1 MNDRLEQA
9 KSRSVVAYQWFKSL
23 RPVRSWYWYV
33 DRRGALL
40 CGGIAYTAIFSLFA
54 ALTIGFTVFS
64 RVLTGRQELQEEVFE
79 QINDWLPGLIKTDAN
94 PDGVLAPS
102 QLVLSSALTWTSVIA
117 AVVFLWTAIGFMRA
131 LRISVR
137 SMFDQPVVG
146 VSPVLSKIWE
156 LLGFV
161 ILGAMIVA
169 SAAASILA
177 QTFSRQVQDWFG
189 SSFLVAQL
197 TALGTAAVGVALD
210 ALLVY
215 LIVRVVARVRP
226 RRRRDFV
233 LGCLAAGVVAGVLRW
248 LGTSV
253 VAAGAERNALL
264 AAFAGLVTVLVLVN
278 FVARVLLLMCAWIY
292 DPPRLDE
299 IAHAEAEVAA
309 MRDAAEI
316 ERVVRRGQG
325 SGKPWSPVVRGV
337 RRGSWALRESSVR
350 GVRQRGRAA
359 VRTRA

>member
-1 MNDRLEQA
+1 MNDRLVQA

-23 RPVRSWYWYV
+23 RPVRAWYWYV

-64 RVLTGRQELQEEVFE
+64 RVLAGRPELQEEVFE
-79 QINDWLPGLIKTDAN
+79 QINDWLPGLIKTS
-94 PDGVLAPS
+94 PDSTGVLTPS
-102 QLVLSSALTWTSVIA
+102 DLVLTSAVSWASVIA

-146 VSPVLSKIWE
+146 VSPVLSKVWE

-169 SAAASILA
+169 SAAASILS
-177 QTFSRQVQDWFG
+177 QTFSRQVEELFG
-189 SSFLVAQL
+189 TSFLVAQL
-197 TALGTAAVGVALD
+197 TALGTAAVGVVLD

-215 LIVRVVARVRP
+215 LVVRVVARVRP

-233 LGCLAAGVVAGVLRW
+233 LGCLAAGVVAGALRW
-248 LGTSV
+248 AGTSV
-253 VAAGAERNALL
+253 VAAGAERNAFL

-337 RRGSWALRESSVR
+337 RRGSYAMRMSSVR
-350 GVRQRGRAA
+350 RVGRRGRG

>member
-1 MNDRLEQA
+1 MNDRLERVRE
-9 KSRSVVAYQWFKSL
+9 RSLTVYEWFRSL

-64 RVLTGRQELQEEVFE
+64 RTLADRPELQEAVFK
-79 QINDWLPGLIKTDAN
+79 QINTWLPGLIRSDAN
-94 PDGVLAPS
+94 PDGIVAPS
-102 QLVLSSALTWTSVIA
+102 DLLLPSVINPATIVA

-131 LRISVR
+131 LRRSVR
-137 SMFDQPVVG
+137 SMFDLPVVG

-161 ILGAMIVA
+161 ILGGMIVA
-169 SAAASILA
+169 SAAASIVS
-177 QTFSRQVQDWFG
+177 QTVSRRVEDLFG

-215 LIVRVVARVRP
+215 LIVRVVARVQP
-226 RRRRDFV
+226 RKRRDFL
-233 LGCLAAGVVAGVLRW
+233 LGCLAAGVVAGALRW

-253 VAAGAERNALL
+253 VAAGASKNALL

-278 FVARVLLLMCAWIY
+278 FVARVLLLVCAWVY

-299 IAHAEAEVAA
+299 IAYAEAEVAA
-309 MRDAAEI
+309 RRDAAEI
-316 ERVVRRGQG
+316 DRVVRRGQG

-337 RRGSWALRESSVR
+337 RRGSYALRASSVR
-350 GVRQRGRAA
+350 TRG
-359 VRTRA
+359 

>member
-9 KSRSVVAYQWFKSL
+9 KSRSLVAYQWFKSL

-64 RVLTGRQELQEEVFE
+64 RTLADRPELQDAVFS
-79 QINDWLPGLIKTDAN
+79 QINTWLPGLVGEGSKYVIQ
-94 PDGVLAPS
+94 PS
-102 QLVLSSALTWTSVIA
+102 ELVLPSVITWYSVTA
-117 AVVFLWTAIGFMRA
+117 TVVFLWTAIGFMRA

-161 ILGAMIVA
+161 ILGGMVVA
-169 SAAASILA
+169 SAAASIVS
-177 QTFSRQVQDWFG
+177 QTVSRRVEDLFG
-189 SSFLVAQL
+189 SNFLVAQL
-197 TALGTAAVGVALD
+197 TAIGTAAVGILLD

-226 RRRRDFV
+226 RKRRDFV
-233 LGCLAAGVVAGVLRW
+233 LGCLAAGVVAGGLRW

-253 VAAGAERNALL
+253 VAAGASRNALL

-278 FVARVLLLMCAWIY
+278 FVARVLLLVCAWVY

-299 IAHAEAEVAA
+299 IAYAEAEVAA
-309 MRDAAEI
+309 RRDAAEI

-337 RRGSWALRESSVR
+337 RRGSYALRMSSVR
-350 GVRQRGRAA
+350 RVGQRNGPG

>member
-1 MNDRLEQA
+1 MNDRLERA
-9 KSRSVVAYQWFKSL
+9 KSRSLVAYQWFKSL

-64 RVLTGRQELQEEVFE
+64 RTLADRPELQDAVFE
-79 QINDWLPGLIKTDAN
+79 QINTWLPGLIDTGDNDGILDPTDLLLPSVIN
-94 PDGVLAPS
+94 PA
-102 QLVLSSALTWTSVIA
+102 TVIA

-161 ILGAMIVA
+161 ILGGMIVA
-169 SAAASILA
+169 SAAASIVS
-177 QTFSRQVQDWFG
+177 QTVSRRVEDLFG
-189 SSFLVAQL
+189 SNFLVAQL
-197 TALGTAAVGVALD
+197 TAIGTAAVGILLD

-226 RRRRDFV
+226 RKRRDFV
-233 LGCLAAGVVAGVLRW
+233 LGCLAAGVVAGALRW

-253 VAAGAERNALL
+253 VAAGASRNALL

-278 FVARVLLLMCAWIY
+278 FVARVLLLVCAWVY

-325 SGKPWSPVVRGV
+325 SGKPWSPVVRG
-337 RRGSWALRESSVR
+337 GP
-350 GVRQRGRAA
+350 
-359 VRTRA
+359 

>member
-1 MNDRLEQA
+1 VDDRLA
-9 KSRSVVAYQWFKSL
+9 RVRDRSLTVYDWFKSL
-23 RPVRSWYWYV
+23 RAVRSWYWYI

-54 ALTIGFTVFS
+54 GLTIAFTVFS
-64 RVLTGRQELQEEVFE
+64 RTLASRPELQVAVFK
-79 QINDWLPGLIKTDAN
+79 QINTWLPGLIKTPEN
-94 PDGVLAPS
+94 ENGVVAPS
-102 QLVLSSALTWTSVIA
+102 DLLLSSALTWTSVIA

-146 VSPVLSKIWE
+146 VSPVLSKVWE
-156 LLGFV
+156 LLGFA

-169 SAAASILA
+169 SAAASIVS
-177 QTFSRQVQDWFG
+177 QTISRQVQDLFG
-189 SSFLVAQL
+189 GSVLIAQI

-215 LIVRVVARVRP
+215 LIIRVVARVRP
-226 RRRRDFV
+226 RRRRDVFLACV
-233 LGCLAAGVVAGVLRW
+233 AAGLVSGVLRW
-248 LGTSV
+248 AGTSV

-278 FVARVLLLMCAWIY
+278 FVARVLLLVCAWMY

-299 IAHAEAEVAA
+299 IAYAEAEVAA

-350 GVRQRGRAA
+350 RVGRG
-359 VRTRA
+359 VRTRG

>member
-1 MNDRLEQA
+1 MEDRLERVRD
-9 KSRSVVAYQWFKSL
+9 RSLTVYDWFKSL

-54 ALTIGFTVFS
+54 GLTIAFTVFS
-64 RVLTGRQELQEEVFE
+64 RTLASRPELQEAVFD
-79 QINDWLPGLIKTDAN
+79 QINTWLPGLIKSAEN
-94 PDGVLAPS
+94 PDGVVEPTDL
-102 QLVLSSALTWTSVIA
+102 LLDSALTWTSVIA

-146 VSPVLSKIWE
+146 VSPVLSKVWE
-156 LLGFV
+156 LVGFA

-169 SAAASILA
+169 SAAASIVS
-177 QTFSRQVQDWFG
+177 QTISRQVEDLFG
-189 SSFLVAQL
+189 GSFLVAQL

-215 LIVRVVARVRP
+215 LIIRVVARVRP
-226 RRRRDFV
+226 RRGRDVV
-233 LGCLAAGVVAGVLRW
+233 LGCLAAGVVAGGLRW
-248 LGTSV
+248 AGTSV

-278 FVARVLLLMCAWIY
+278 FVARVLLLVCAWIY

-299 IAHAEAEVAA
+299 IARAEAEVAA

-337 RRGSWALRESSVR
+337 RRGSYALRASSVR
-350 GVRQRGRAA
+350 R
-359 VRTRA
+359 VRTRG

>member
-1 MNDRLEQA
+1 MNDRLERA
-9 KSRSVVAYQWFKSL
+9 RERSLTVYEWFKSL

-64 RVLTGRQELQEEVFE
+64 RVLAGRQELQDEVFE
-79 QINDWLPGLIKTDAN
+79 QINDWLPGLIKTSDD
-94 PDGVLAPS
+94 PEGVIAPS
-102 QLVLSSALTWTSVIA
+102 DLVLTSVVSWASVIA

-169 SAAASILA
+169 SAGASILA
-177 QTFSRQVQDWFG
+177 QTFSRQMQAWFG
-189 SSFLVAQL
+189 SSYLLAQL
-197 TALGTAAVGVALD
+197 TALGTAVVGVLLD

-233 LGCLAAGVVAGVLRW
+233 LGCLGAGVVAGVLRW

-278 FVARVLLLMCAWIY
+278 FVARVLLLMCAWVY

-299 IAHAEAEVAA
+299 IARAEAEVAA

-337 RRGSWALRESSVR
+337 RRGSYAMRMSSVR
-350 GVRQRGRAA
+350 RVGRGGRE

>member
-1 MNDRLEQA
+1 MNDRLERVRE
-9 KSRSVVAYQWFKSL
+9 RSLTVYEWFKSL

-64 RVLTGRQELQEEVFE
+64 RTLSGRQELQDEVFK
-79 QINDWLPGLIKTDAN
+79 QINTWLPGLVGEGEKYVIQ
-94 PDGVLAPS
+94 PS
-102 QLVLSSALTWTSVIA
+102 QLVLPSVITWYSVTA
-117 AVVFLWTAIGFMRA
+117 TVVFLWTAIGFMRA

-146 VSPVLSKIWE
+146 VSPVLSRIWE

-161 ILGAMIVA
+161 ILGGMIVA
-169 SAAASILA
+169 SAAASIVSQAVSGRVEDL
-177 QTFSRQVQDWFG
+177 FG
-189 SSFLVAQL
+189 GSFVVAQI
-197 TALGTAAVGVALD
+197 TAIGTAAVGILLD

-226 RRRRDFV
+226 RRTRDFV
-233 LGCLAAGVVAGVLRW
+233 LGCLAAGVVAGALRW

-253 VAAGAERNALL
+253 VAAGASRNALL

-278 FVARVLLLMCAWIY
+278 FVARVLLLVCAWVY

-337 RRGSWALRESSVR
+337 RRGSYAMRMSSVR
-350 GVRQRGRAA
+350 KVGRG

>member
-1 MNDRLEQA
+1 MNDRLAQA
-9 KSRSVVAYQWFKSL
+9 RSRSLVAYQWFKSL

-64 RVLTGRQELQEEVFE
+64 RVLAGRQELQDEVFE
-79 QINDWLPGLIKTDAN
+79 QINDWLPGLIKTSADST
-94 PDGVLAPS
+94 GVITPS
-102 QLVLSSALTWTSVIA
+102 DLVLTSVVSWASVIA
-117 AVVFLWTAIGFMRA
+117 SVVFLWTAIGFMRA

-169 SAAASILA
+169 SAAASILS

-197 TALGTAAVGVALD
+197 TALGTAAVGVLLD

-233 LGCLAAGVVAGVLRW
+233 LGCLAAGVVAGALRW

-253 VAAGAERNALL
+253 VAAGADRNALL

-278 FVARVLLLMCAWIY
+278 FVARVLLLMCAWVY

-337 RRGSWALRESSVR
+337 RRGSYAMRMSSVR
-350 GVRQRGRAA
+350 RVGRG

>member
-1 MNDRLEQA
+1 MNDRLEEA

-64 RVLTGRQELQEEVFE
+64 RVLAGRQELQDEVFE
-79 QINDWLPGLIKTDAN
+79 QINDWLPGLIKTSADSKGIL
-94 PDGVLAPS
+94 DPS
-102 QLVLSSALTWTSVIA
+102 DLVLPSVITWYSVTA

-137 SMFDQPVVG
+137 SMFDQPIVG

-169 SAAASILA
+169 SAGASILSQA
-177 QTFSRQVQDWFG
+177 FRSQVQDWFG

-197 TALGTAAVGVALD
+197 TALGTAAVGVLLD

-226 RRRRDFV
+226 RRRRDFA
-233 LGCLAAGVVAGVLRW
+233 LGCLAAGVVAGALRW

-278 FVARVLLLMCAWIY
+278 FVARVLLLMCAWVY

-299 IAHAEAEVAA
+299 ISRAEAEVAA

-325 SGKPWSPVVRGV
+325 SGRPWSPVVRGV
-337 RRGSWALRESSVR
+337 RRGSYAMRLSSVR
-350 GVRQRGRAA
+350 KVGRG